1 MKISH
6 ITVLGNSEVSFGFC
20 CSVCNYRVDSTDKFC
35 RECGRKLE
43 PIAHTITMAD
53 ACKLLTESMK
63 ANNIQPKPEKKP
75 KDKVERV
82 VKDDF
87 SISSAEDESSADI
100 SEVEDNCTTTTG
112 CCPRYKNSSQG
123 CEFLH
128 GCECHGVVF
137 PTYPPQYPE
146 CVYLKRT
153 N

>member
-20 CSVCNYRVDSTDKFC
+20 CSVCNYKADSTDKFC

-75 KDKVERV
+75 KAKVERV

-87 SISSAEDESSADI
+87 SIS
-100 SEVEDNCTTTTG
+100 TTSTG
-112 CCPRYKNSSQG
+112 CCPRCKSQREG
-123 CEFLH
+123 CEFLQSD
-128 GCECHGVVF
+128 GECRGIVY
-137 PTYPPQYPE
+137 PTYPPQYPK
-146 CVYLKRT
+146 CVYDKKREELS
-153 N
+153 

>member
-6 ITVLGNSEVSFGFC
+6 ITVLGNTEVSFGFC
-20 CSVCNYRVDSTDKFC
+20 CSVCNYKVDSTDKFC

-53 ACKLLTESMK
+53 ACKLLTKAMK

-75 KDKVERV
+75 KDKVERA
-82 VKDDF
+82 VKNDF
-87 SISSAEDESSADI
+87 I
-100 SEVEDNCTTTTG
+100 SEVEDNCTTTSG
-112 CCPRYKNSSQG
+112 CCPRHKNSSEG

-128 GCECHGVVF
+128 GCECHGIVF

-146 CVYLKRT
+146 CVYLLSGT